1 VTSASA
7 SRRRLGA
14 GSGRPG
20 TRSARRLGA
29 VALITVVVAW
39 GLTWPVSK
47 VLLAEIP
54 PLWLLV
60 LRTGIAGATMFAIAL
75 ARGRLTLPPRGDLPV
90 VVSIAGLHM
99 VGFAVLAFWG
109 LALVPAG
116 RSVVLAYTTPLWV
129 VPGAALF
136 LREPLTRRR
145 AVGVAIGLLGL
156 LALFNPLALDW
167 TDRGAVLGHASILGA
182 AGLWAASILHIR
194 GHRWQTTPL
203 ALVPWEMLLATA
215 VLAVIAWI
223 GGPPPRVQW
232 SGRLVALL
240 AYASIPGT
248 ALAYWAAATASQSL
262 PAVTTSLG
270 LLATPVVGVV
280 VSALWLG
287 EPLTPSLLAAI
298 ALILG
303 GVAIGT
309 IGQHRGEDRG
319 APRDQHRGE
328 DRAAAR

>member
-1 VTSASA
+1 MTSARA
-7 SRRRLGA
+7 
-14 GSGRPG
+14 
-20 TRSARRLGA
+20 SARRLGA
-29 VALITVVVAW
+29 LSLVTVVVAW

-47 VLLAEIP
+47 ALLAEIS

-60 LRTGIAGATMFAIAL
+60 LRTGIAAAAMFAIAL
-75 ARGRLTLPPRGDLPV
+75 LRGRLALPPRGDLPV

-109 LALVPAG
+109 LAQVPAG

-136 LREPLTRRR
+136 LREPLTGRR
-145 AVGVAIGLLGL
+145 AAGVVVGLLGL

-167 TDRGAVLGHASILGA
+167 TDRGAVLGHVSILGA

-194 GHRWQTTPL
+194 GHRWRTTPL

-215 VLAVIAWI
+215 VLTVAALAQ
-223 GGPPPRVQW
+223 GPPPHVQW
-232 SGRLVALL
+232 TGRLLALL
-240 AYASIPGT
+240 LYAAIPGT
-248 ALAYWAAATASQSL
+248 AIAYWAAATASQNL

-270 LLATPVVGVV
+270 LLATPVIGVV

-287 EPLTPSLLAAI
+287 EALTPSLLAAI

-309 IGQHRGEDRG
+309 VGRGRRDDGRGQPGLAPGG
-319 APRDQHRGE
+319 ADGVS
-328 DRAAAR
+328 